1 MFSWLGKQK
10 TKIKKQTDPSEL
22 VGTIDKLQ
30 KEIDQLRFLLDEK
43 KTGTTTEPA
52 EAMVVKNGMEKIVE
66 GVYNGFAMVGGD
78 GRQYD
83 VPANY
88 ASKSKLVEGDLL
100 KLTISNSG
108 SFIFKQIK
116 PIGRDRCI
124 GVLER
129 EYRDMQ
135 FYACKD
141 GKRWKLLTAS
151 VTYFKGAPGDEV
163 IFLVPKF
170 GESQWAAVENILNK

>member
-1 MFSWLGKQK
+1 MFGWLKKQK
-10 TKIKKQTDPSEL
+10 Q
-22 VGTIDKLQ
+22 IDKLQ
-30 KEIDQLRFLLDEK
+30 KEIDQLKFLLDEK
-43 KTGTTTEPA
+43 NVGATDEPA
-52 EAMVVKNGMEKIVE
+52 EMLVVKNGKEKVVE
-66 GVYNGFAMVGGD
+66 GVYNGCAMVGDD

-100 KLTISNSG
+100 KLTITNSG

-116 PIGRDRCI
+116 PIGRERCI

-129 EYRDMQ
+129 EERDMQ
-135 FYACKD
+135 YYARKD

-151 VTYFKGAPGDEV
+151 VTYFKGVPGDEV

-170 GESQWAAVENILNK
+170 GDSQWAAVENILNK